1 MFSNKRINVY
11 AEDRKTILGT
21 VSATATSIGAAKVAN
36 SPAAYQA
43 RIHGQY
49 AWVST
54 HKHVFTTGKNIH
66 KSHCDEK
73 TGVMQRCNE
82 PNPNWRSNN

>member
-11 AEDRKTILGT
+11 AEDRKKILGT

-36 SPAAYQA
+36 SPAAYWA

-49 AWVST
+49 AWVGYAGNTMREST
-54 HKHVFTTGKNIH
+54 NKH
-66 KSHCDEK
+66 
-73 TGVMQRCNE
+73 
-82 PNPNWRSNN
+82 

>member
-21 VSATATSIGAAKVAN
+21 VSASATSIGAAKVAN
-36 SPAAYQA
+36 SPRAYWA

-54 HKHVFTTGKNIH
+54 NKH
-66 KSHCDEK
+66 
-73 TGVMQRCNE
+73 
-82 PNPNWRSNN
+82 

>member
-54 HKHVFTTGKNIH
+54 NKH
-66 KSHCDEK
+66 
-73 TGVMQRCNE
+73 
-82 PNPNWRSNN
+82 